1 MKAKHG
7 VEPESGG
14 SAEDDSGLIG
24 SIKRVFGRGEAAD
37 ARSARQASGANSAAS
52 KRRPAYLEQGVYS
65 ARQELA
71 AVAALISDR
80 AGQEAPMPR
89 GPAYFAAKDTRN
101 KPAESRD
108 IATSPEEIRRKLDRR
123 QSPEGGGA
131 SFKGK
136 DMESIGDV
144 SETAEHEAGDI
155 AQTAERFARN
165 SPNGRLPARARR
177 PSRAK
182 TSTTRT
188 SATRHRRRRGPAK
201 NLKSPHQP
209 AAKPSSKQK
218 T

>member
-1 MKAKHG
+1 
-7 VEPESGG
+7 
-14 SAEDDSGLIG
+14 
-24 SIKRVFGRGEAAD
+24 
-37 ARSARQASGANSAAS
+37 
-52 KRRPAYLEQGVYS
+52 
-65 ARQELA
+65 
-71 AVAALISDR
+71 
-80 AGQEAPMPR
+80 MPR

-108 IATSPEEIRRKLDRR
+108 IATSPEEIRRKLPAREPQASGTSAFAARELSGAINPTQSQSLAQSPEAIRRKLDRR

-144 SETAEHEAGDI
+144 SEIAEHEAGDI

-188 SATRHRRRRGPAK
+188 SATRHRRRGPAK
-201 NLKSPHQP
+201 NLKSPHEP
-209 AAKPSSKQK
+209 AARPSSKQK